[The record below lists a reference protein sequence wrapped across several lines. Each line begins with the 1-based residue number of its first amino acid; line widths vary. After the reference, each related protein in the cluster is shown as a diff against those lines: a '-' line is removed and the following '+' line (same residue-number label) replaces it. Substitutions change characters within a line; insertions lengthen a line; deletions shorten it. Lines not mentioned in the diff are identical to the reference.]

1 MGHVRPGGSSPRI
14 RRVAACMSGLLL
26 ATVLGTG
33 SASAAHTLGTLDCG
47 AAGVFEVA
55 GVKPA
60 GPPFDVPPPWSGIFL
75 LEGTT
80 QVFRAFTNSHFGT
93 EMTPAVKS
101 PRPLVTCTLTSE
113 GPMFETEWTL
123 VGMLLP

>member
-1 MGHVRPGGSSPRI
+1 MARTTNSPPRFTRTLAAAIAAAAISTAMAAGSVS
-14 RRVAACMSGLLL
+14 
-26 ATVLGTG
+26 AT
-33 SASAAHTLGTLDCG
+33 HTLGTLDCG

-60 GPPFDVPPPWSGIFL
+60 GPPFDVPPPWSGIYL

-80 QVFRAFTNSHFGT
+80 QVFRAFSNSHFGT
-93 EMTPAVKS
+93 EMTPATKS
-101 PRPLVTCTLTSE
+101 PRPLITCTLTSE
-113 GPMFETEWTL
+113 GPMFDPPWTL